1 MCVTL
6 YLQVGT
12 LMYTNN
18 IIYSNGVNSTEMQK
32 IEQKNICDMQSALQ
46 VLGGKW
52 TFMII
57 YTLLDGKKRFKEL
70 ERAVTGIN
78 TRMLVKDLKTL
89 EEYKIVKR
97 EAFATIPPTVEYSL
111 TEKGRQLEATMKALN
126 GWTNEWFKE

>member
-1 MCVTL
+1 MEMKKV
-6 YLQVGT
+6 VEK
-12 LMYTNN
+12 NN
-18 IIYSNGVNSTEMQK
+18 
-32 IEQKNICDMQSALQ
+32 CDMQIALQ

-52 TFMII
+52 TFLII

-78 TRMLVKDLKTL
+78 TRMLVKDLKSL

-111 TEKGRQLEATMKALN
+111 TEKGRQLESTMVALN
-126 GWTNEWFKE
+126 SWTNEWFKG

>member
-1 MCVTL
+1 
-6 YLQVGT
+6 
-12 LMYTNN
+12 
-18 IIYSNGVNSTEMQK
+18 MQ
-32 IEQKNICDMQSALQ
+32 DALQ

-52 TFMII
+52 TFTII

-78 TRMLVKDLKTL
+78 TRMLVKDLKSL

-111 TEKGRQLEATMKALN
+111 TEKGRQLETTMMALN
-126 GWTNEWFKE
+126 KWTNDWFKV

>member
-1 MCVTL
+1 MFVTL
-6 YLQVGT
+6 YLQVDT

-32 IEQKNICDMQSALQ
+32 TEQKNICDMQSALQ